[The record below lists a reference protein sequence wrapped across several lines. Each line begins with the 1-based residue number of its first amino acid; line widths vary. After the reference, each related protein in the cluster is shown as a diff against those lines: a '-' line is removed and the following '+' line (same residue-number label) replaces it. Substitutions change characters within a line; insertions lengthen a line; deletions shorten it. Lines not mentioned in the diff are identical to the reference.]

1 MTLNITRRRA
11 LGAGF
16 SGLALASAACTSSG
30 LATAT
35 TPTSAPDAEAFEK
48 DRAAILAMA
57 GTFHVRFE
65 TRETVSFLP
74 DYEPFDSK
82 VNLGDEVVRVVEDTG
97 GVIRLQHILVVAQ
110 DGQSMVVRH
119 WRQDWIYE
127 PESVL
132 EFKGANVWRVIP
144 APASERAGRWAQ
156 VVYNTDD
163 SPRYGGIGN
172 WEHDYSVSRWTSARG
187 LRPIARRDA
196 VRNPEYKHYACLN
209 RHALTPTGWVH
220 EQDNAKLGERSGA
233 KVTFVHE
240 QVVNAYDRSD
250 RFDISA
256 ADTYLAATQEFW
268 NEVRLLWEQRIGEFG
283 GMRLVEGAQTGSAAG
298 PVLMQLAEDL
308 KAGKLSQAEAITSA
322 RSTIAAFTERP

>member
-1 MTLNITRRRA
+1 MTINITRRRA

-35 TPTSAPDAEAFEK
+35 TPTSASDAQAFEK

-82 VNLGDEVVRVVEDTG
+82 VNLGDEVVRVVENTG
-97 GVIRLQHILVVAQ
+97 RIIRLQHILVVTQ
-110 DGQSMVVRH
+110 DGRSMVVRH

-127 PESVL
+127 PDSVL
-132 EFKGANVWRVIP
+132 EFEGANVWR
-144 APASERAGRWAQ
+144 ARNLAAHERTGQWAQ
-156 VVYNTDD
+156 IVYNTDD
-163 SPRYGGIGN
+163 SPRYGATGK
-172 WEHDYSVSRWTSARG
+172 WEHDYSVSRWSGARG

-196 VRNPEYKHYACLN
+196 VRNPGYKHYACRN

-220 EQDNAKLGERSGA
+220 EQDNAKLGERDGTR
-233 KVTFVHE
+233 VTFVHE

-256 ADTYLAATQEFW
+256 ADTYLAATQSFW
-268 NEVRLLWEQRIGEFG
+268 NEVRLLWELRISEFG
-283 GMRLVEGAQTGSAAG
+283 GMRLVEGEQTGSAAG
-298 PVLMQLAEDL
+298 PALMKLAEDVQSGSL
-308 KAGKLSQAEAITSA
+308 PHAEAVARARETIT
-322 RSTIAAFTERP
+322 AFTLRP